1 MGFREVHAMDIS
13 AYENADI
20 IFDLNSHELPDEFK
34 NRFDYIL
41 DGGTTEHV
49 FDYPQALRNIVAML
63 KVGGKIFHYVPAT
76 GWTNHGYYTLSP
88 SLLADF
94 YQSNG
99 FRVEDLDILFN
110 KKSPTSNKSLA
121 NDLISSPDYRVY
133 NLRDPEDLDGY
144 RGNLRCIAQK
154 LRHQEIISNPKQVQ
168 WYGLT
173 QIDLLREVWAADS
186 NVEDDNAAIGI
197 VGVNDLA
204 KLFVDVLKS
213 HPAFSQQKI
222 KAFFVDQTPQGKI
235 FEGYPVAQISEILN
249 WNLKTIFLATFD
261 RRIYDAFRPLT
272 AQNINVIT
280 PEAYKVFSMT

>member
-144 RGNLRCIAQK
+144 RGLMRCIAQK
-154 LRHQEIISNPKQVQ
+154 LRHQE
-168 WYGLT
+168 T
-173 QIDLLREVWAADS
+173 
-186 NVEDDNAAIGI
+186 
-197 VGVNDLA
+197 
-204 KLFVDVLKS
+204 
-213 HPAFSQQKI
+213 
-222 KAFFVDQTPQGKI
+222 
-235 FEGYPVAQISEILN
+235 
-249 WNLKTIFLATFD
+249 
-261 RRIYDAFRPLT
+261 
-272 AQNINVIT
+272 
-280 PEAYKVFSMT
+280 